1 MKWEKQSSRTY
12 THLLFIHFWEYISQ
26 RNIPIL
32 PLDYV
37 FLLVLTEICCS
48 SYVFKN
54 CKCVLLDILLSQCYP
69 LRLYSV
75 TIIYVN
81 ATQYMVALEVTN
93 HGIGTDVF
101 TSFWLVNLFTS
112 LTKIRYGSNCLLTVT
127 PMKVCLV
134 SFSSFPCLTFPISWF
149 PTRRIICMSVTW
161 MFVILY
167 IFFDF
172 INATY
177 FIRQNEWILF
187 LSTLIIATWGQSFW

>member
-1 MKWEKQSSRTY
+1 
-12 THLLFIHFWEYISQ
+12 
-26 RNIPIL
+26 
-32 PLDYV
+32 
-37 FLLVLTEICCS
+37 
-48 SYVFKN
+48 
-54 CKCVLLDILLSQCYP
+54 
-69 LRLYSV
+69 
-75 TIIYVN
+75 
-81 ATQYMVALEVTN
+81 MVALEVTN

-134 SFSSFPCLTFPISWF
+134 LFSSFPCLTFPISWF

-172 INATY
+172 INAAY
-177 FIRQNEWILF
+177 FSRQNEWILF
-187 LSTLIIATWGQSFW
+187 FIYIYNSNLRTIILVGSLRLCHWIIFVQHENKHGGLNLLISSY